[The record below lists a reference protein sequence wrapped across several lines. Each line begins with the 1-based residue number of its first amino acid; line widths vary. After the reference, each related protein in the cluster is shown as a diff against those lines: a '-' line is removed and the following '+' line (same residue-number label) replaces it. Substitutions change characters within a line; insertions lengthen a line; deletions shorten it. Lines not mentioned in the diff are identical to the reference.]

1 MISYYY
7 NSIGGKIVDLIW
19 IMAFMVFDRGVKIGE
34 KIFAPK
40 TKMYRRYKLDCDIDC
55 DKDEIERTRQS
66 GIKKLTQTR
75 ELFETQKRID
85 ALNKKRA
92 QYK

>member
-1 MISYYY
+1 M
-7 NSIGGKIVDLIW
+7 DLIW
-19 IMAFMVFDRGVKIGE
+19 IMAFMVFDCGVKIGE
-34 KIFAPK
+34 KFFAPK
-40 TKMYRRYKLDCDIDC
+40 TKMYQRYKLDCDTVDQE
-55 DKDEIERTRQS
+55 KDEIERTRQS

>member
-1 MISYYY
+1 M
-7 NSIGGKIVDLIW
+7 DFIW
-19 IMAFMVFDRGVKIGE
+19 LAAFMVFDRGVKMGE
-34 KIFAPK
+34 RIFAPK
-40 TKMYRRYKLDCDIDC
+40 TKMYRRYKVGCDAADQE
-55 DKDEIERTRQS
+55 KDEIEKTRQS
-66 GIKKLTQTR
+66 GVLKLSRTR

>member
-1 MISYYY
+1 M
-7 NSIGGKIVDLIW
+7 DLIW

-40 TKMYRRYKLDCDIDC
+40 TKMYRRYKLDCDTVDQE
-55 DKDEIERTRQS
+55 KDEIERTRQS

>member
-1 MISYYY
+1 MNI
-7 NSIGGKIVDLIW
+7 IW
-19 IMAFMVFDRGVKIGE
+19 IAAFLVFDRGVKMGE
-34 KIFAPK
+34 RLFAPK
-40 TKMYRRYKLDCDIDC
+40 TKIYKRYKNDCDAADQE
-55 DKDEIERTRQS
+55 KDEIERTRQS
-66 GIKKLTQTR
+66 GILKLSRTK